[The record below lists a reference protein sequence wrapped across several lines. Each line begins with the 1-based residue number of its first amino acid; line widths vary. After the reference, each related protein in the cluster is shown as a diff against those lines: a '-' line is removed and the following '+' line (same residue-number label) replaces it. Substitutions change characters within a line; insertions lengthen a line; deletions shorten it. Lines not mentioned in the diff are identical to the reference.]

1 MKRIFDIISSLL
13 GLIVLSPLLIILA
26 LWVGLSSKGG
36 VFYAQTRVGRGNKD
50 FKVLKFRSMALG
62 SDQKGLL
69 SIGKDGR
76 DPRVTR
82 VGYVLRRYKLDE
94 LPQLLN
100 VLKGDMSLVGPRPE
114 VRKYVNLYNKAQL
127 EVLKVRPG
135 ITDMASIAFKNENDL
150 LAKADNP
157 EEFYVKVIMPDK
169 INMSLKYLNERS
181 FLKDLHI
188 IFKTILG

>member
-13 GLIVLSPLLIILA
+13 GLIILSPLLIILA
-26 LWVGLSSKGG
+26 FWVGLSSKGG

-157 EEFYVKVIMPDK
+157 EEFYVKVIMPKK

-181 FLKDLHI
+181 FLKDLNI

>member
-26 LWVGLSSKGG
+26 FWVGLSSKGG
-36 VFYAQTRVGRGNKD
+36 VFYSQTRVGRGNKD

-157 EEFYVKVIMPDK
+157 EEFYVKVIMPKK

>member
-26 LWVGLSSKGG
+26 FWVGLSSKGG
-36 VFYAQTRVGRGNKD
+36 VFYSQTRVGRGNKD

>member
-36 VFYAQTRVGRGNKD
+36 VFYSQTRVGRGNKD

-94 LPQLLN
+94 LPQLFN

>member
-26 LWVGLSSKGG
+26 FWVGLSSKGG
-36 VFYAQTRVGRGNKD
+36 IFYSQTRVGRGNKD

-94 LPQLLN
+94 LPQLFN

>member
-36 VFYAQTRVGRGNKD
+36 VFYSQTRVGRGNKD

-157 EEFYVKVIMPDK
+157 EEFYVKVIMPEK

>member
-36 VFYAQTRVGRGNKD
+36 VFYSQTRVGRGNKD

-114 VRKYVNLYNKAQL
+114 VRKYVNLYNKSQL

>member
-13 GLIVLSPLLIILA
+13 GLIILSPLLIILA
-26 LWVGLSSKGG
+26 FWVGLSSKGG
-36 VFYAQTRVGRGNKD
+36 VFYSQTRVGRGNKD

-157 EEFYVKVIMPDK
+157 EEFYVKVIMPKK

-181 FLKDLHI
+181 FLKDINI

>member
-26 LWVGLSSKGG
+26 FWVGLSSKGG
-36 VFYAQTRVGRGNKD
+36 VFYSQTRVGRGNKD

-181 FLKDLHI
+181 FLKDLNI

>member
-181 FLKDLHI
+181 FLKDLNI

>member
-36 VFYAQTRVGRGNKD
+36 IFYSQTRVGRGNKD

-69 SIGKDGR
+69 SIGKNGR

-181 FLKDLHI
+181 FLKDLNI

>member
-26 LWVGLSSKGG
+26 FWVGLSSKGG

>member
-36 VFYAQTRVGRGNKD
+36 VFYAQSRVGRGNKD
-50 FKVLKFRSMALG
+50 FKVLKFRSMIKDA
-62 SDQKGLL
+62 DQKGLL

>member
-36 VFYAQTRVGRGNKD
+36 VFYSQTRVGRGNKD

>member
-26 LWVGLSSKGG
+26 FWVGLSSKGG
-36 VFYAQTRVGRGNKD
+36 VFYSQTRVGRGNKD

-181 FLKDLHI
+181 FLKDINI

>member
-36 VFYAQTRVGRGNKD
+36 VFYSQTRVGRGNKD

-181 FLKDLHI
+181 FLKDLNI

>member
-36 VFYAQTRVGRGNKD
+36 VFYAQSRVGRGNKD
-50 FKVLKFRSMALG
+50 FKVLKFRSMVVG

-181 FLKDLHI
+181 FLKDLNI